1 MRMVG
6 ATGLEP
12 SSCVSTICRKFRHP
26 AVYPVAIKSYTV
38 IYEEPESKNSWI
50 WEWRPVAWV
59 LGNPFTAGMIWCQ

>member
-38 IYEEPESKNSWI
+38 IYEEPESKNS
-50 WEWRPVAWV
+50 
-59 LGNPFTAGMIWCQ
+59 